1 MDEQGIPQVT
11 NAELIAYLEAILLE
25 LRDRLNNYLDL
36 GANDLIAADE
46 GFNFTGQLQATLSDA
61 SEHATHVREQLIE
74 IQRKGSE

>member
-11 NAELIAYLEAILLE
+11 NAQLIADLEAILLE

-46 GFNFTGQLQATLSDA
+46 GFNFAGQLQATLVDA
-61 SEHATHVREQLIE
+61 VEHITSIRERLVE
-74 IQRKGSE
+74 IQRKDS